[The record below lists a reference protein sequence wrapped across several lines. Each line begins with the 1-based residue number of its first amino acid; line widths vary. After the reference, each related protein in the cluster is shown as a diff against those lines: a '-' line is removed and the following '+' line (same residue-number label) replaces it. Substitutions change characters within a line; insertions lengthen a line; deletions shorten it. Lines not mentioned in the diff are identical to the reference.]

1 MQGKK
6 QEQKKNSGITAAIIV
21 VVAILIIV
29 LLFFL
34 LGGCSKKYTIEFNS
48 NGGSLVEP
56 IKIEKD
62 GTIEKPLDPTREGYI
77 FAGWY
82 LNGEKFDFN
91 TKITGDITL
100 EARWTKKEEGSCTI
114 TCEEGYSLNE
124 EKCECEKIAE
134 DKLALDRTSITLT
147 VGGSYT
153 LKLTI
158 PSRFTDKTV
167 TWKSSNPDIVTVD
180 KNGKITAKKV
190 GSAEVTA
197 TVEGESVT
205 VKVTVKEKTEEKD
218 VEVTKI
224 GVSGDKEMNVGDSQ
238 KLKLTVKPSN
248 ATNKD
253 VKWESSD
260 TSIATVDKNGK
271 VKALKEGKVTITA
284 TAKDGSKESDSITI
298 TITSVYEITFTGEH
312 MAEGSSTDF
321 STRYTYK
328 VTKDGKEIKDYLG
341 FTVGSKKCTPGAER
355 VSSNDI
361 ESKPEKVE
369 LKLSDG
375 RTVSAK
381 ANYKK

>member
-6 QEQKKNSGITAAIIV
+6 DEKKNNGITAAIIV
-21 VVAILIIV
+21 VVLLAVV

-34 LGGCSKKYTIEFNS
+34 LGGCSKKYTVEFNS

-62 GTIEKPLDPTREGYI
+62 GTIEKPSDPTREGYI

-100 EARWTKKEEGSCTI
+100 EARWTKKEEGSCTL

-124 EKCECEKIAE
+124 EKCECEKVAE

-158 PSRFTDKTV
+158 PSRFTDKSV
-167 TWKSSNPDIVTVD
+167 TWKSSNSDIVTVD
-180 KNGKITAKKV
+180 KNGKITAKKA

-312 MAEGSSTDF
+312 MAEGSSLD
-321 STRYTYK
+321 SITRYTYE

-341 FTVGSKKCTPGAER
+341 FTIGSKKCTPGAER
-355 VSSNDI
+355 VAKSDI
-361 ESKPEKVE
+361 EGRPKKVD

-381 ANYKK
+381 VSYED